1 MSEQYWDEIDGIG
14 KLYLEEELVVGIE
27 PVLVVCVDEVKN
39 RYLIMTYD
47 SYEGIYVYR
56 KIEKIE
62 LLDML
67 ENRVTMEETFR
78 RGDKVYMTSMG
89 EDGMLKSEGYPVADF
104 DGGKLPDVGEYY
116 EINSSYIQ
124 KYIKALR
131 GYSIEK
137 KNMIGMIALEK

>member
-1 MSEQYWDEIDGIG
+1 MGEQYWDEIEGIG

-27 PVLVVCVDEVKN
+27 PVLVVCMDEMKN

-47 SYEGIYVYR
+47 SYEGIYVYS
-56 KIEKIE
+56 KIEKTE

-78 RGDKVYMTSMG
+78 RGDKIYMTSAE
-89 EDGMLKSEGYPVADF
+89 EDGTLKSVGYPAADF
-104 DGGKLPDVGEYY
+104 AGEKLPDVGEYY
-116 EINSSYIQ
+116 EIDSSYIQ

-131 GYSIEK
+131 GYSIE
-137 KNMIGMIALEK
+137 IGLPQSHWL